1 MGAVVVQR
9 CWASLLLAIFC
20 EVENGEI
27 IAGWVPASKG
37 GFENVGDGVREIEE
51 GEPAIEWLGTLD
63 SIS

>member
-20 EVENGEI
+20 EVENGKI
-27 IAGWVPASKG
+27 TAGWVPASKG
-37 GFENVGDGVREIEE
+37 GFENVGYGVREIEE

-63 SIS
+63 SIN